1 MSSTAFATPIEEAGD
16 ALIGPWRSPQQM
28 LATQEYDGH
37 TSIHDDE
44 TAKALGFQGGTI
56 EGPTH
61 FSQFSPLGAHLWGQD
76 WFETGCI
83 SAHYRS
89 AVFVGE
95 QVRASVAKPAA
106 GATQTTITMAKADG
120 TEVLAGTMSV
130 GPDGATPS
138 ALEARLAGLT
148 PLADPVILRDVKV
161 GMKSPRIAV
170 TMANEQNMGAYYPF
184 SLAEKLERITEPSA
198 WYSDTAARS
207 SPWNQPIIPLE
218 MISVLFQYNTHEFE
232 FPVRGPAVGLFA
244 DQEIRLQQGPLF
256 VGQTYE
262 IEREIVFIG
271 GSKRT
276 ESLWIKTTAFEPG
289 KDTPL
294 ATMLL
299 NAATF
304 KDSYANYAAE
314 RQDLYGDG

>member
-1 MSSTAFATPIEEAGD
+1 MTDAFVTKIEEYNG
-16 ALIGPWRSPQQM
+16 LLLGPWRSPQQM
-28 LATQEYDGH
+28 LAAQEYDGH

-44 TAKALGFQGGTI
+44 TAKALGFKGGTI

-61 FSQFSPLGAHLWGQD
+61 FSQFSPLGAHLWGQE

-83 SAHYRS
+83 SAHYRA

-95 QVRASVAKPAA
+95 QVQASIAKPVA
-106 GATQTTITMAKADG
+106 GARLTTITMAKADG
-120 TEVLAGTMSV
+120 TEVLVGTMSV
-130 GPDGATPS
+130 GQESAGPT
-138 ALEARLAGLT
+138 ALEARLAGLS
-148 PLADPVILRDVKV
+148 PLADPVILHDVAV

-170 TMANEQNMGAYYPF
+170 TMAYDQNMGAYYPF
-184 SLAEKLERITEPSA
+184 SLAEKLESITEPSD
-198 WYSDTAARS
+198 WYSNAAPS
-207 SPWNQPIIPLE
+207 PSPWGKPIIPLE
-218 MISVLFQYNTHEFE
+218 MVSVLFQYNTHEFE
-232 FPVRGPAVGLFA
+232 FPMRGPAVGLFA
-244 DQEIRLQQGPLF
+244 DQEIRLLRGPLY

-276 ESLWIKTTAFEPG
+276 ESLWIKTTAFDPG
-289 KDTPL
+289 KDIPL

-304 KDSYANYAAE
+304 KDSYANYTTE
-314 RQDLYGDG
+314 HHTLYGDV

>member
-1 MSSTAFATPIEEAGD
+1 
-16 ALIGPWRSPQQM
+16 M
-28 LATQEYDGH
+28 LAAQEYDGH

-61 FSQFSPLGAHLWGQD
+61 FSQFSPLGAHLWGQE

-95 QVRASVAKPAA
+95 EVRAAAVKPAA
-106 GATQTTITMAKADG
+106 EAKQMTITMAKADG
-120 TEVLAGTMSV
+120 TEVLAGTVSV
-130 GPDGATPS
+130 GLNSAVPT
-138 ALEARLAGLT
+138 ALEARLAGLA
-148 PLADPVILRDVKV
+148 PLADPVILRDVAI
-161 GMKSPRIAV
+161 GMKSPRIPV
-170 TMANEQNMGAYYPF
+170 TMAHDQHMGAYYPF
-184 SLAEKLERITEPSA
+184 SLAEKLESITEPSA
-198 WYSDTAARS
+198 WYSENSAAP
-207 SPWNQPIIPLE
+207 SPWGKPIIPLE
-218 MISVLFQYNTHEFE
+218 MISVLFQYNGHAHEF
-232 FPVRGPAVGLFA
+232 PTRGPAVGLFA
-244 DQEIRLQQGPLF
+244 DQEIRLLGGPLF
-256 VGQTYE
+256 VGQAYE

-276 ESLWIKTTAFEPG
+276 ESLWIKTTAFDPG
-289 KDTPL
+289 ENTPL

-304 KDSYANYAAE
+304 KDSYAAYATE
-314 RQDLYGDG
+314 REALYGNA

>member
-1 MSSTAFATPIEEAGD
+1 MTSNAFSTIIEDSGAHFV
-16 ALIGPWRSPQQM
+16 GPWREPKQM

-95 QVRASVAKPAA
+95 QVQASITKPSADA
-106 GATQTTITMAKADG
+106 RHTSITMAKPDG

-130 GPDGATPS
+130 GLESAGPT

-148 PLADPVILRDVKV
+148 PLADPVILRDVAV

-170 TMANEQNMGAYYPF
+170 TMAHDQNMGAYYPF
-184 SLAEKLERITEPSA
+184 SLAEKLESITEPSD
-198 WYSDTAARS
+198 WYANAPS
-207 SPWNQPIIPLE
+207 SPWGKPIIPLE
-218 MISVLFQYNTHEFE
+218 MISVLFQYNTHTHE
-232 FPVRGPAVGLFA
+232 FPMRGPAVGLFA
-244 DQEIRLQQGPLF
+244 DQEIRLLRGPLF

-262 IEREIVFIG
+262 IEREIIFIG

-276 ESLWIKTTAFEPG
+276 ESLWIKTTAFDPG
-289 KDTPL
+289 SDTPL

-314 RQDLYGDG
+314 HQALYGQD